1 MYWCPRV
8 GETGPVGDWLG
19 GGDQVPVRRRRRDA
33 LKASIA
39 LQRSLPREWAPV
51 PGTVKSGSTQEAEF
65 KGSGVRDGCETLGNF
80 LSLSVP
86 PLLHSKNED
95 GGRIY
100 FSTVRHG
107 IVDLKSNIVPST

>member
-8 GETGPVGDWLG
+8 GETGPVGDWLA

-65 KGSGVRDGCETLGNF
+65 KGSGVRDGCGTLGKF
-80 LSLSVP
+80 LSLSLP

-95 GGRIY
+95 VVEY
-100 FSTVRHG
+100 AFSQ
-107 IVDLKSNIVPST
+107 